1 MFKSALLVV
10 AAQNSMMFLDAIN
23 EVSTKIIANITKGTT
38 TKHHATLP
46 KNLDDLV
53 NNTGLED
60 QAGLI
65 MMLLFPFLITLAAQ
79 IIIKVM
85 VIFRFAELYIMTAF
99 ASLPIAFLGHPDT
112 KSMGISYLQKYAAVS
127 LQAATLMMSVALYTK
142 FANFSSGLS
151 SIPNNQT
158 LNSWMVAHYT
168 DFILPPVIL
177 MVLIISSG
185 KLAKA
190 LVGQ

>member
-1 MFKSALLVV
+1 
-10 AAQNSMMFLDAIN
+10 
-23 EVSTKIIANITKGTT
+23 
-38 TKHHATLP
+38 
-46 KNLDDLV
+46 
-53 NNTGLED
+53 
-60 QAGLI
+60 
-65 MMLLFPFLITLAAQ
+65 
-79 IIIKVM
+79 
-85 VIFRFAELYIMTAF
+85 
-99 ASLPIAFLGHPDT
+99 
-112 KSMGISYLQKYAAVS
+112 
-127 LQAATLMMSVALYTK
+127 MMSVALYTK

-168 DFILPPVIL
+168 DFILPPVVL